1 MTLTAMSAISPRI
14 EMLRAQVMRDDG
26 AVGPA
31 QDPRVLDAALW
42 RAMGT
47 RRSRVQVRAAFLLEQ
62 VRLANIHIQPGW
74 HLAGDHLPLAVGPW
88 HPSDPSDLQAVASLK
103 QFGLSDEEI
112 PELCRDVRQWLDPA
126 GHQRSPQSYA
136 LGEMDEEE
144 SLGRGQWAD
153 DQPTS
158 VYLASGWVENH
169 SIRDYAK
176 LLRIGFAGILQE
188 VQARLDKAEIA
199 DPSYAQKQNF
209 WKAAMSVCEAGI
221 LLGRRYAELAGQMAQ
236 NADDLEDRTRLDRM
250 ARTCQHVPAEGARTF
265 FEAVQALWLGHVLT
279 CGEDTINAN
288 SLGRL
293 DQILYPY
300 YQADVV
306 AGRLTRPEAVEI
318 MEEFACKLYR
328 HYDVQAITLGGQD
341 AQGRDAVNDLS
352 CIILEATRNVEFVRD
367 LSVRV
372 HRHSPPKFVEAA
384 AELIVRGG
392 GIPFLFND
400 DCFIPAMQDRGID
413 LADARDYAPIGC
425 IELTIP
431 GKANPHA
438 VSGWLNVAKCLELA
452 MFDGRDP
459 RSGTQLGP
467 RTGLLT
473 DHAGFEDFYAACA
486 RQVECFSRRI
496 VHHCNRG
503 ELAQREYGPLP
514 LWSVLTDDCIARG
527 RDITDGGPVYNYH
540 SICLVGVP
548 NAADSL
554 MAIKRLI
561 FEDRAVPAA
570 DLLAGLRRNFDG
582 CEPLRQM
589 LLRQA
594 PKYGNDQV
602 EVDRLAAQVCEDF
615 IALMDTMRSPLGGR
629 FFVHLFSFLLNL
641 PFGRCVGA
649 TPDGRKAGDPLAY
662 SLSAHQGRDEKGVTA
677 MLNSLARLPHARAAG
692 ASAAIVELDPAV
704 VEGPAGVKR
713 LADLIRAAF
722 AMGVGQLQ
730 WNITTVER
738 LRQAQQDPER
748 YGNIAVRVAGY
759 SQMFRLIPEDLQN
772 HIIARTKHTR

>member
-1 MTLTAMSAISPRI
+1 MTVTPTNAISPRI
-14 EMLRAQVMRDDG
+14 EALRAEVMRDDG
-26 AVGPA
+26 AIGPPQA
-31 QDPRVLDAALW
+31 PCVLDVALW

-62 VRLANIHIQPGW
+62 VRLAGIQIRPNW
-74 HLAGDHLPLAVGPW
+74 RLAGDHLPLAVAPW
-88 HPSDPSDLQAVASLK
+88 PTLDPSDPKVVAALR
-103 QFGLSDEEI
+103 QLGLSDAET
-112 PELCRDVRQWLDPA
+112 PELCREVHQWLNPA
-126 GHQRSPQSYA
+126 WHQRSPQSYA
-136 LGEMDEEE
+136 VGEIDAEDC
-144 SLGRGQWAD
+144 LGRGQGEDGSA
-153 DQPTS
+153 
-158 VYLASGWVENH
+158 YLAIGWAENH
-169 SIRDYAK
+169 SIRDYTK
-176 LLRIGFAGILQE
+176 LLRIGFAGLRHD
-188 VQARLDKAEIA
+188 VQRRLDETDIAEA
-199 DPSYAQKQNF
+199 DYAQKQNF
-209 WKAAMSVCEAGI
+209 WKAAISVCEAGI
-221 LLGRRYAELAGQMAQ
+221 LLGRRYAELARQMAQ
-236 NADDLEDRTRLDRM
+236 HAEDVEDQARLEQIARM
-250 ARTCQHVPAEGARTF
+250 CERVPAEGARSF
-265 FEAVQALWLGHVLT
+265 AEAVQALWFGHILT
-279 CGEDTINAN
+279 CGVDGINAN

-300 YQADVV
+300 YQADVA
-306 AGRLTRPEAVEI
+306 AGRLSRQEAVEI
-318 MEEFACKLYR
+318 MEELACKLYR

-341 AQGRDAVNDLS
+341 RQGRDAVNDLS
-352 CIILEATRNVEFVRD
+352 HIILEATRNVEFVRD
-367 LSVRV
+367 VSVRL
-372 HRHSPPKFVEAA
+372 HHDSPPEFVDLA
-384 AELIVRGG
+384 AELIARGG

-400 DCFIPAMQDRGID
+400 DCFIPALHDHGID

-438 VSGWLNVAKCLELA
+438 VSGWLNAAKCLELSL
-452 MFDGRDP
+452 FDGRAP

-473 DHAGFEDFYAACA
+473 EHAGFEDFYAAYL
-486 RQVECFSRRI
+486 RQVDCFSRRM
-496 VHHCNRG
+496 VHECNRG
-503 ELAQREYGPLP
+503 ELAQREYGPQP

-527 RDITDGGPVYNYH
+527 RDITDGGAVYNYH

-548 NAADSL
+548 NTADSL
-554 MAIKRLI
+554 MAVKRLV
-561 FEDRAVPAA
+561 FENRAVSAA
-570 DLLAGLRRNFDG
+570 DLLEALRDNFDG
-582 CEPLRQM
+582 REALRLM

-594 PKYGNDQV
+594 PKYGNDQA
-602 EVDRLAAQVCEDF
+602 EVDQIAARVCEDF

-641 PFGRCVGA
+641 PFGKSVGA

-677 MLNSLARLPHARAAG
+677 MLNSLARMPHSRAAG

-713 LADLIRAAF
+713 LAELIRAAF

-748 YGNIAVRVAGY
+748 YGNIAVRVAGF
-759 SQMFRLIPEDLQN
+759 SQMFRLIPKDLQD
-772 HIIARTKHTR
+772 HIIARTKHKR